1 MKGIAQ
7 NKRISIVFADQNEEG
22 IKVNSEPAAI
32 AYKLL
37 ELDTH
42 WRLSM
47 DEILEAAQLVPW

>member
-7 NKRISIVFADQNEEG
+7 NKRIRIVFADQNEEG
-22 IKVNSEPAAI
+22 IKINSEPAAI
-32 AYKLL
+32 AYVRL

-42 WRLSM
+42 WRFC